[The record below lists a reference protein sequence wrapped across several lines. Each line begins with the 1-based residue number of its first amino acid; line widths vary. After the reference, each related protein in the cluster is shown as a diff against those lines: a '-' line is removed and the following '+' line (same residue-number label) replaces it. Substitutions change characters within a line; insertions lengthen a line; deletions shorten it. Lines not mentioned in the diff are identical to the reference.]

1 MPQRP
6 DAGPGTV
13 RHVDLHP
20 ACDPVGYPVRGA
32 LPAASRVPGGAVAT
46 GRAAHN
52 AAHRDAHRGG
62 QAVALTAA

>member
-13 RHVDLHP
+13 RHVDLRP
-20 ACDPVGYPVRGA
+20 AGDPVGDPVRGA
-32 LPAASRVPGGAVAT
+32 LPAASRAPGGAVAT
-46 GRAAHN
+46 GRDAHS
-52 AAHRDAHRGG
+52 AAHRGG